1 MTWAEMRVGTESVE
15 IRLEPIAVCVKAHR
29 MQIHRPRSCGG
40 QLESCR
46 PPIRLDRVAQAGER
60 PERRGLIV
68 CVDRKVQV
76 AMFPGL
82 LAASASTPPP
92 PATHTRHRAS
102 SSDASTSRTASAI
115 TTSDCGAYRRDD
127 ASARR
132 LRLTRR
138 GSSLDSS
145 VAARA
150 LLVRADE
157 LFRSWPQRGSRPAEP
172 VPDGS
177 VCGPPPRTVSS
188 ADGAVC

>member
-82 LAASASTPPP
+82 LAHERVNTPAARDPHSTPRVLQRRQYLKNRFRN
-92 PATHTRHRAS
+92 HHQRLWRL
-102 SSDASTSRTASAI
+102 ST
-115 TTSDCGAYRRDD
+115 G
-127 ASARR
+127 
-132 LRLTRR
+132 
-138 GSSLDSS
+138 
-145 VAARA
+145 
-150 LLVRADE
+150 
-157 LFRSWPQRGSRPAEP
+157 
-172 VPDGS
+172 
-177 VCGPPPRTVSS
+177 
-188 ADGAVC
+188 